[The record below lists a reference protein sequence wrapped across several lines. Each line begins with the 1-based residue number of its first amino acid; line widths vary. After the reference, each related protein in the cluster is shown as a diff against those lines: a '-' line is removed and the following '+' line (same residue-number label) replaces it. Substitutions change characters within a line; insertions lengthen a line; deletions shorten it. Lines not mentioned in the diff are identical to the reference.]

1 MTEATDLD
9 ARLAMLRGSLK
20 AKRPNA
26 RSVAASLDSPGCS
39 RRAILDA
46 ARVDK
51 GALARLL
58 GYPVRDEQSSFALR
72 RGNLFEEIVTRDGCA
87 HLLAQLREKLGLQ
100 VPHARFKD
108 LSVSAAATSGEK
120 ELRLRAA
127 ETRAALRRL
136 GDGDDSAYNVLRHAV
151 TTLHIGDSTVFLE
164 QDALAFLIGG
174 QLHVVEIKGFPI
186 VTGVPVDQAHLA
198 QAARQ
203 TAVYVL
209 SLVQTLE
216 DIALPPSLVSTDVL
230 LICAKNYGLTPTS
243 AILDVR
249 REIRSLA
256 RQLARR
262 ARLQRLLDDL
272 DTRLTFGDAATSEA
286 AAETLEALPN
296 DYLPS
301 CLSGCELANYCR
313 SRAVTAGCAGALGVT
328 TRNALGG
335 LDDIPAAAA
344 AAVSGIAPREEDAEI
359 VASLAAARQAYLAAG
374 GAA

>member
-1 MTEATDLD
+1 MTADGGLD
-9 ARLAMLRGSLK
+9 ARLTALRGSLK

-26 RSVAASLDSPGCS
+26 RSVAASLDSPGCG

-46 ARVDK
+46 AHVDK

-58 GYPVRDEQSSFALR
+58 GHPSRDEQSPFALR
-72 RGNLFEEIVTRDGCA
+72 RGNLFEDIVTRDGCA
-87 HLLAQLREKLGLQ
+87 HLLAQLRDRLGLE
-100 VPHARFKD
+100 VPQARFKD

-120 ELRLRAA
+120 ELQLRAT

-136 GDGDDSAYNVLRHAV
+136 AGGDDIAYNVLRHPV
-151 TTLHIGDSTVFLE
+151 TMLRIGDNAVFLE
-164 QDALAFLIGG
+164 QDALAFLVGR
-174 QLHVVEIKGFPI
+174 QLYVIEIKGFPVI
-186 VTGVPVDQAHLA
+186 AGVPVDQAHLA

-216 DIALPPSLVSTDVL
+216 DIELPPSLVSTDVL
-230 LICAKNYGLTPTS
+230 LVCAKGYGLAPTS
-243 AILDVR
+243 AVLDVR

-262 ARLQRLLDDL
+262 GKLQHQLDEL
-272 DTRLTFGDAATSEA
+272 GAELTFGDAAAPHAVT
-286 AAETLEALPN
+286 ETLEVLPN

-301 CLSGCELANYCR
+301 CLGGCELAYYCR
-313 SRAVTAGCAGALGVT
+313 SRAVAAGSAGALGIG

-335 LDDIPAAAA
+335 LDNVRAAAA
-344 AAVSGIAPREEDAEI
+344 AAVSGIPPRGEDAEI
-359 VASLAAARQAYLAAG
+359 VAALATGRRAFLAAG
-374 GAA
+374 GPG